1 MVMVVVTAGMRMD
14 VPGRQTCRDHRYQ
27 QKQAGQ
33 LPDGAVDPEAQTA
46 MEGTEGHRLRM
57 P

>member
-1 MVMVVVTAGMRMD
+1 MVVVTAGMRMD